1 MKEKNLENLDEKSK
15 SLVQEDGKIISK
27 LNHPNIIKLYDE
39 YHSMNKEYL
48 FMEYADGGDL
58 EKQIKKAK
66 NNGEKI
72 SEITILNWF
81 IEICEAIK
89 YIHNKKILHRDLKE
103 LNVFLTSNN
112 HIKIGDFGLAK

>member
-1 MKEKNLENLDEKSK
+1 MKEINLENLDEKSK

-27 LNHPNIIKLYDE
+27 LNHPNIIKLYDKN
-39 YHSMNKEYL
+39 HS
-48 FMEYADGGDL
+48 MEYADGGDL

-72 SEITILNWF
+72 PEITILNWF

-103 LNVFLTSNN
+103 LNIFLTSNN